1 MRTSRRLDVVIGHS
15 GRAAEEA
22 RLRGL
27 VEGQLASLGADSP
40 ILAWERRSDTI
51 LILYL
56 QGPDLLF
63 EGLSRHADLLDGAT
77 WPKHLG
83 TIGDILASQERTQ
96 DRSSSS

>member
-1 MRTSRRLDVVIGHS
+1 MRTSRRLDVVIGHA
-15 GRAAEEA
+15 GGATEEA

-27 VEGQLASLGADSP
+27 VEDQLASLGADSP
-40 ILAWERRSDTI
+40 ILAWERRNDTI

-63 EGLSRHADLLDGAT
+63 EGLTRHADLLDGAT

-83 TIGDILASQERTQ
+83 TIRDILKLCEATGLPR
-96 DRSSSS
+96 